1 MTAAISQSM
10 SKESPKVSVGVPAFN
25 SEKWINAAIE
35 SILSQSF
42 RDLELIISDN
52 ASTDSTYGIC
62 ERFAR
67 TDSRVLLLRNER
79 NLGATRNYNA
89 VLAAARGTYFKWAAS
104 SDWCAPTFIEKCVTA
119 LERDHTAV
127 LACPRTAIFED
138 SIDTAEAY
146 DQDIELLSRTSAVRF
161 IELLSSLR
169 LNNVI
174 NGLIRRNA
182 LLRASTLG
190 GYMSAD
196 VVLASE
202 LALMGRF
209 LRIDEL
215 LFFRRMSVETA
226 TKLMS
231 PREVAQHIV
240 PTARAPLKFQEWRY
254 HLGLL
259 RATRFAGFPRR
270 DWFRVVGYYLRGLF
284 WSRRKL
290 ALDAWHSLRP
300 RDRGKLVNAQR
311 G

>member
-1 MTAAISQSM
+1 MSSQPSP
-10 SKESPKVSVGVPAFN
+10 SRACPKVSVGIPAFN
-25 SEKWINAAIE
+25 SEKWIDAAIE
-35 SILSQSF
+35 SILSQSLG
-42 RDLELIISDN
+42 DLELIISDN
-52 ASTDSTYGIC
+52 ASTDGTYGIC

-67 TDSRVLLLRNER
+67 ADSRVRLLRNER
-79 NLGATRNYNA
+79 NLGANRNFRA
-89 VLAAARGTYFKWAAS
+89 VFAVAQGTYFKWAAS
-104 SDWCAPTFIEKCVTA
+104 SDWCAPTFIEKCVLA
-119 LERDHTAV
+119 LERDRTAV
-127 LACPRTAIFED
+127 LACPRTAIFEHTL
-138 SIDTAEAY
+138 DTAQAY
-146 DQDIELLSRTSAVRF
+146 DHDIELLSPEPAARF
-161 IELLSSLR
+161 VELLSTLR
-169 LNNVI
+169 LNNVM
-174 NGLIRRNA
+174 NGLICRDA
-182 LLRASTLG
+182 LSRASRLG
-190 GYMSAD
+190 VYMSAD

-209 LRIDEL
+209 LRIDER

-231 PREVAQHIV
+231 PREVALHIV

-270 DWFRVVGYYLRGLF
+270 DWFRVIGYYLRDLF

-300 RDRGKLVNAQR
+300 RNRGKLVNAPR